1 MVYQKS
7 FVSLQVKITNNINL
21 KTKVMNN
28 ETELSA
34 QSAENIQKMYVKII
48 EYLKGYN
55 YDVPTRI
62 VVKGRNKN
70 DIVMVVTDIHL
81 LRLRSL
87 PSDKYG
93 TNYELYVKH
102 GNDTESIFLSE
113 MSDITLIYCSNI

>member
-1 MVYQKS
+1 
-7 FVSLQVKITNNINL
+7 
-21 KTKVMNN
+21 MNN

-34 QSAENIQKMYVKII
+34 QSAANIQKMYVKIMD
-48 EYLKGYN
+48 YLKGYN

-70 DIVMVVTDIHL
+70 DIVMVVTDTHS

-87 PSDKYG
+87 PSDK
-93 TNYELYVKH
+93 YVKH

>member
-1 MVYQKS
+1 
-7 FVSLQVKITNNINL
+7 
-21 KTKVMNN
+21 MNN
-28 ETELSA
+28 ETELISA
-34 QSAENIQKMYVKII
+34 QSAENIQKMYVKIVD
-48 EYLKGYN
+48 YLKGNN

-62 VVKGRNKN
+62 VVKRRNKN

-113 MSDITLIYCSNI
+113 ISDITLI

>member
-48 EYLKGYN
+48 EYLKGNN

-62 VVKGRNKN
+62 VVKGRNVN

-102 GNDTESIFLSE
+102 GNDTESIYLAFI
-113 MSDITLIYCSNI
+113 SDITLI

>member
-48 EYLKGYN
+48 EYLKGNN

-62 VVKGRNKN
+62 VVKGQNKN
-70 DIVMVVTDIHL
+70 DIVLVVTDIHL
-81 LRLRSL
+81 LSLRSL
-87 PSDKYG
+87 PNDKYG

-113 MSDITLIYCSNI
+113 ISDITLI

>member
-1 MVYQKS
+1 
-7 FVSLQVKITNNINL
+7 
-21 KTKVMNN
+21 MNN

-34 QSAENIQKMYVKII
+34 QRAENIQKMYVKII
-48 EYLKGYN
+48 EYLKGNN

-87 PSDKYG
+87 PIDK
-93 TNYELYVKH
+93 ELYVKH
-102 GNDTESIFLSE
+102 GNDTERIFLSDI
-113 MSDITLIYCSNI
+113 SDITLI

>member
-34 QSAENIQKMYVKII
+34 QSAENIQKMYVKIMDF
-48 EYLKGYN
+48 LKGNN
-55 YDVPTRI
+55 YDMPTRI
-62 VVKGRNKN
+62 VVKGRNVN
-70 DIVMVVTDIHL
+70 DILMVVTDIHL

-87 PSDKYG
+87 PNDKYG
-93 TNYELYVKH
+93 TDYELYVKH
-102 GNDTESIFLSE
+102 GNDTESIFLAFI
-113 MSDITLIYCSNI
+113 SDITLI

>member
-1 MVYQKS
+1 
-7 FVSLQVKITNNINL
+7 
-21 KTKVMNN
+21 MNN

-113 MSDITLIYCSNI
+113 ISDITLIYCSKKSF